1 MLRWCDCL
9 DDDQLPTATWAR
21 QGEDAGRLI
30 RIVCARVV
38 DVLRIGRFGPEQLPD
53 PGDIGCAVAVSEEAI
68 VADAVLASGEHVNQK
83 AANELWRCQRHGRL
97 ATRAFETVIFDA
109 EGDAARIETDQ
120 AAVGNGHPVGV
131 ARQIGQHGFG
141 PGEGFFGVNDPVDLA
156 QRLQE
161 SIECRAINEP
171 SMFSKE
177 LQLSGFV

>member
-1 MLRWCDCL
+1 M
-9 DDDQLPTATWAR
+9 
-21 QGEDAGRLI
+21 GKAGR
-30 RIVCARVV
+30 
-38 DVLRIGRFGPEQLPD
+38 GRGATYPHRLCPRRRCTEDRAFGPEKLPD

-68 VADAVLASGEHVNQK
+68 VADAVLASGEHVDQK
-83 AANELWRCQRHGRL
+83 AAGELWRCQRHGRL
-97 ATRAFETVIFDA
+97 ATRAFEAVIFDA

-120 AAVGNGHPVGV
+120 AAVGNGHPVRV

-177 LQLSGFV
+177 FVAFRLCVVWLALPK

>member
-68 VADAVLASGEHVNQK
+68 VADAVLAS
-83 AANELWRCQRHGRL
+83 R
-97 ATRAFETVIFDA
+97 
-109 EGDAARIETDQ
+109 
-120 AAVGNGHPVGV
+120 
-131 ARQIGQHGFG
+131 
-141 PGEGFFGVNDPVDLA
+141 
-156 QRLQE
+156 
-161 SIECRAINEP
+161 
-171 SMFSKE
+171 
-177 LQLSGFV
+177 